1 MQVISCMM
9 DHITQRECPK
19 RKKLNAIM
27 VNDNKDEETIMGVNP
42 IRNRSL

>member
-1 MQVISCMM
+1 MQVISCVM

-27 VNDNKDEETIMGVNP
+27 VNDNKGEEIIMHVNP
-42 IRNRSL
+42 IRNSIV